1 MAYIIFLNPLILSN
15 MFPEG
20 ADRDAFIP
28 AAAAATALLAG
39 LLTIVMG
46 LAANC
51 PIALAAGLGINAIVA
66 FTLVLGLGLSPAGAM
81 GVIVLEGLIVLVLV
95 LVGLREAIM
104 DAVPLALK
112 RAIGV
117 GIGLFILFI
126 GFVDGGLIVP
136 GTPIVQFNF
145 PVETATWVF
154 VLGLALT
161 IVLFA
166 LKVRA
171 ALLISIVV
179 MSIVAYVLGLTTV
192 PENLDFVPD
201 FSTLGQ
207 FDVTEVWK
215 LGILVASLTI
225 FAIMLTDFFDTMGTA
240 TAIAEQA
247 GLSTPDGKVPG
258 INRVLLVDSF
268 AAAAGGA
275 AGISSNTSYIE
286 SAAGVAEGGRTGL
299 TSVIVGM
306 LFLLAVFVT
315 PLASMVPF
323 AATGP
328 VLVVVGYLMATLIKD
343 IDFGDLEVGLPGAA
357 GHHPHAADVQHHG
370 RHRRHV
376 RHVRPHQGRARQ
388 VRRGPLADVGRG
400 GRVRDL
406 LRPGVDQHG
415 PLTARAACPDRCA
428 RPVHPAGRYRVRRE
442 TSGRRLRLRP
452 ARRSD
457 RADPGRAARRVATAG
472 ARSRHGAHR
481 ARALRAT
488 SAAGSV
494 PATCS
499 SSTTR
504 GCCPPDWWGRAPRV
518 ERRRSSCCDRSDD
531 PRRWEAL
538 VRPSRRMPA
547 GSIVTLRSGDRVE
560 VGERLADGTRAV
572 RFERDPHEVMAAA
585 GEMPLPP
592 YIHDR
597 SSPPDRYQTVYA
609 RPPGSAAAPTAG
621 LHFTDALL
629 ALTRG
634 RWRGRARP

>member
-1 MAYIIFLNPLILSN
+1 VEAEVTEVPSSEPAPPASRGGFDSYFKLSERGTNIGTEVRAGVTTFLVMAYIIFLNPLILSN

-20 ADRDAFIP
+20 AERDAFIP

-46 LAANC
+46 LAGNY

-136 GTPIVQFNF
+136 GNPIVQFNF
-145 PVETATWVF
+145 PVDTADWVF
-154 VLGLALT
+154 VLGIGLT
-161 IVLFA
+161 IVLFV

-171 ALLISIVV
+171 ALLISIIV
-179 MSIVAYVLGLTTV
+179 MSIVAYLLGLTTV
-192 PENLDFVPD
+192 PENLSFVPD

-207 FDVTEVWK
+207 FNVTEVWE

-225 FAIMLTDFFDTMGTA
+225 FSIMLTDFFDTMGTA

-247 GLSTPDGKVPG
+247 GLATPDGKVPG

-299 TSVIVGM
+299 TSIIVGI
-306 LFLLAVFVT
+306 LFVLAVFVT

-343 IDFGDLEVGLPGAA
+343 IDFGD
-357 GHHPHAADVQHHG
+357 
-370 RHRRHV
+370 
-376 RHVRPHQGRARQ
+376 
-388 VRRGPLADVGRG
+388 
-400 GRVRDL
+400 
-406 LRPGVDQHG
+406 
-415 PLTARAACPDRCA
+415 
-428 RPVHPAGRYRVRRE
+428 
-442 TSGRRLRLRP
+442 
-452 ARRSD
+452 
-457 RADPGRAARRVATAG
+457 
-472 ARSRHGAHR
+472 
-481 ARALRAT
+481 
-488 SAAGSV
+488 
-494 PATCS
+494 
-499 SSTTR
+499 
-504 GCCPPDWWGRAPRV
+504 
-518 ERRRSSCCDRSDD
+518 
-531 PRRWEAL
+531 
-538 VRPSRRMPA
+538 
-547 GSIVTLRSGDRVE
+547 VE
-560 VGERLADGTRAV
+560 VGIPALLTITLMPLTYSITVGIGAGFVTYVLIKAV
-572 RFERDPHEVMAAA
+572 RGKFGDVHWLMWVVAVAFA
-585 GEMPLPP
+585 I
-592 YIHDR
+592 YFAQAWIN
-597 SSPPDRYQTVYA
+597 TVI
-609 RPPGSAAAPTAG
+609 
-621 LHFTDALL
+621 
-629 ALTRG
+629 
-634 RWRGRARP
+634 